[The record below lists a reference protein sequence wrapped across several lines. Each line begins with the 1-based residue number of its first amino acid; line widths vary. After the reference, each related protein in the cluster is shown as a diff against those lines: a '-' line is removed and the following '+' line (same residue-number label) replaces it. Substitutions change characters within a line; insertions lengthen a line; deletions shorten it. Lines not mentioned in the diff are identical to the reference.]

1 MQFNN
6 FPLCTIS
13 IINANFYK
21 SIEKYITISYLAKY
35 FLIIEIN

>member
-6 FPLCTIS
+6 FPLCTIIS

-21 SIEKYITISYLAKY
+21 SIEKYNISRYHIY
-35 FLIIEIN
+35 QNIF